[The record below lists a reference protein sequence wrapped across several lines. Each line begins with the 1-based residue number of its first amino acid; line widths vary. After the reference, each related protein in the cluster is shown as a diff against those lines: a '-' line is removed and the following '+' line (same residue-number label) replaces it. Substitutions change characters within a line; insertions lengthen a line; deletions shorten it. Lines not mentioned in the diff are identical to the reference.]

1 MIATARLAAVLA
13 VVLIAAVATVGLL
26 ASNSLPASQLGQ
38 SVRAVTAN
46 DLKPGDCASVSVT
59 NVVTGGGTVD
69 GSSGNDLIL
78 GSSGVD
84 TIDGSSGDDCIVG
97 GAGAD
102 TITGSA
108 GSVCIGSADATF
120 VGCGTRITR

>member
-1 MIATARLAAVLA
+1 MIATARLVAALA
-13 VVLIAAVATVGLL
+13 LIGVGAVATVGLL
-26 ASNSLPASQLGQ
+26 ASNSLPATKLGQ
-38 SVRAVTAN
+38 SVVSVTAN
-46 DLKPGDCASVSVT
+46 DLKPADCASVSVT
-59 NVVTGGGTVD
+59 NVVTGGGTVN

-78 GSSGVD
+78 GSSGDD